1 MTRAIS
7 DEMLMAFA
15 DGELAPAEQ
24 EEIEKALAEDDELA
38 ERLAV
43 FMDTRDELAVTMK
56 PLIDEP
62 MPAALEASL
71 TAAIA
76 TARQAQVT
84 PQTTS
89 NTAEP
94 QRTETVVPLRPRASA
109 AAARPTGSV
118 ISSPWGMALAASFVG
133 IVVGLG
139 GFLLGQS
146 TGVAPDGANLALNE
160 ALETLPS
167 GTDRDLP
174 TTGESLHMIASFRD
188 AEGHL
193 CREYERKGA
202 DAMTTAVACHGPAG
216 WQTRFALTNPVAE
229 GYVPASTTDTLDAFL
244 SGIGAG
250 APLSPEEET
259 ADIEAL
265 RTR

>member
-24 EEIEKALAEDDELA
+24 GEIEAALAEDEVLA

-43 FMDTRDELAVTMK
+43 FMDTRESLAATMK

-62 MPAALEASL
+62 VPAALEASVVS
-71 TAAIA
+71 AIA
-76 TARQAQVT
+76 AARKTQTASPGT
-84 PQTTS
+84 
-89 NTAEP
+89 E
-94 QRTETVVPLRPRASA
+94 ETVVAFRRRPPSA
-109 AAARPTGSV
+109 PRSTGSA

-146 TGVAPDGANLALNE
+146 TAVAPNDMNLAVNE

-167 GTDRDLP
+167 GGDRALSKA
-174 TTGESLHMIASFRD
+174 ESLHMIASFRD

-193 CREYERKGA
+193 CREYERKAA
-202 DAMTTAVACHGPAG
+202 DAVTTEVACHGPAG

-250 APLSPEEET
+250 APLSPQEET

-265 RTR
+265 RSR

>member
-24 EEIEKALAEDDELA
+24 GEIEAALADDEALA

-43 FMDTRDELAVTMK
+43 FMDTRHELSATMK

-62 MPAALEASL
+62 VPAALQASL

-76 TARQAQVT
+76 TARQTQGVT
-84 PQTTS
+84 LQ
-89 NTAEP
+89 AA
-94 QRTETVVPLRPRASA
+94 ETVVPLRPRASSTP
-109 AAARPTGSV
+109 AARSTGSA

-133 IVVGLG
+133 VVVGLG

-146 TGVAPDGANLALNE
+146 TGVAPEGPSVAVNE

-167 GTDRDLP
+167 GGERALSEV
-174 TTGESLHMIASFRD
+174 ESLHMIASFRD

-193 CREYERKGA
+193 CREYERKAA
-202 DAMTTAVACHGPAG
+202 DAVTTAVACHGPAG
-216 WQTRFALTNPVAE
+216 WQTRIALTNPVAE

-250 APLSPEEET
+250 APLSPQEET

-265 RTR
+265 RSR

>member
-15 DGELAPAEQ
+15 DGELAPEEQ
-24 EEIEKALAEDDELA
+24 EEIEKALAEDEALA

-43 FMDTRDELAVTMK
+43 FMDTRDELATTMK
-56 PLIDEP
+56 PLIDEAV
-62 MPAALEASL
+62 PAALQASL
-71 TAAIA
+71 VAAVA
-76 TARQAQVT
+76 TARQTQGAAPQAAT
-84 PQTTS
+84 PLT
-89 NTAEP
+89 
-94 QRTETVVPLRPRASA
+94 TETVVPLRPRASSTS
-109 AAARPTGSV
+109 AARSSGSA

-133 IVVGLG
+133 VVVGLG

-167 GTDRDLP
+167 GGDRALSEA
-174 TTGESLHMIASFRD
+174 ESLHMIASFRD

-193 CREYERKGA
+193 CREYERKAA
-202 DAMTTAVACHGPAG
+202 DAVTTAVACHGSAG

-250 APLSPEEET
+250 APLSAEEET

-265 RTR
+265 RSR

>member
-24 EEIEKALAEDDELA
+24 GEIEAALAEDELLA
-38 ERLAV
+38 ERLAI
-43 FMDTRDELAVTMK
+43 FMDTRHELAATMK

-62 MPAALEASL
+62 VPGALQASV
-71 TAAIA
+71 ASAIA
-76 TARQAQVT
+76 AAREKQTASPDAD
-84 PQTTS
+84 
-89 NTAEP
+89 
-94 QRTETVVPLRPRASA
+94 ETVVAFRPRVPSPLVT
-109 AAARPTGSV
+109 RSTGSSL
-118 ISSPWGMALAASFVG
+118 SSPWAMALAASFVG

-167 GTDRDLP
+167 GGERALSEV
-174 TTGESLHMIASFRD
+174 ESLHMIASFRD

-193 CREYERKGA
+193 CREYEREAA
-202 DAMTTAVACHGPAG
+202 DAVTTAVACHGPAG
-216 WQTRFALTNPVAE
+216 WQTRIALTNPVAE

-250 APLSPEEET
+250 APLSSEEEIG
-259 ADIEAL
+259 DIEAL
-265 RTR
+265 RSR

>member
-24 EEIEKALAEDDELA
+24 EEIEAALTEDEALA

-43 FMDTRDELAVTMK
+43 FMDTRHQLSATMK

-62 MPAALEASL
+62 VPAALQASL
-71 TAAIA
+71 AAAIA
-76 TARQAQVT
+76 TARQTQGAK
-84 PQTTS
+84 PHM
-89 NTAEP
+89 
-94 QRTETVVPLRPRASA
+94 TETVVPLRPRASSTP
-109 AAARPTGSV
+109 AARSTGSV
-118 ISSPWGMALAASFVG
+118 ITSPWGMALAASFVG
-133 IVVGLG
+133 VVVGLG

-167 GTDRDLP
+167 GGDRALSDA
-174 TTGESLHMIASFRD
+174 ESLHMIASFRD

-193 CREYERKGA
+193 CREYERKA
-202 DAMTTAVACHGPAG
+202 PDAVTTAVACHGPAG

-250 APLSPEEET
+250 APLSPQEEIV
-259 ADIEAL
+259 DIEAL
-265 RTR
+265 RSR

>member
-15 DGELAPAEQ
+15 DGELAPAE
-24 EEIEKALAEDDELA
+24 ENEIGAALAEDEALA

-43 FMDTRDELAVTMK
+43 FLDTRHELSVTMK

-62 MPAALEASL
+62 VPAALQASL
-71 TAAIA
+71 AAAIA
-76 TARQAQVT
+76 TARQTQGVTSQAAQ
-84 PQTTS
+84 PQT
-89 NTAEP
+89 
-94 QRTETVVPLRPRASA
+94 TETVVPLRPRASST
-109 AAARPTGSV
+109 AAARSTGSV
-118 ISSPWGMALAASFVG
+118 ITSPWAMALAASFVG

-146 TGVAPDGANLALNE
+146 SAIAPEAPSVAVNE

-167 GTDRDLP
+167 GGDRALSDA
-174 TTGESLHMIASFRD
+174 ESLHMIASFRD

-193 CREYERKGA
+193 CREYERKAA
-202 DAMTTAVACHGPAG
+202 DAVTTAVACHGPAG
-216 WQTRFALTNPVAE
+216 WQTRIALTNPVAE

-250 APLSPEEET
+250 APLSPEEEI

-265 RTR
+265 RSR

>member
-1 MTRAIS
+1 MTRVIS

-15 DGELAPAEQ
+15 DGELAPQEQ
-24 EEIEKALAEDDELA
+24 GEIEVALAEDEALA

-43 FMDTRDELAVTMK
+43 FMDTRHTLAATMK

-62 MPAALEASL
+62 VPAAL

-76 TARQAQVT
+76 TARQTQAAT
-84 PQTTS
+84 PQ
-89 NTAEP
+89 AA
-94 QRTETVVPLRPRASA
+94 ETVVPLRPRPSSSP
-109 AAARPTGSV
+109 AARSPGSA
-118 ISSPWGMALAASFVG
+118 IASPWGMALAASFVG
-133 IVVGLG
+133 VVVGLG

-160 ALETLPS
+160 ALESLPS
-167 GTDRDLP
+167 GGDRALSEA
-174 TTGESLHMIASFRD
+174 ESLHMIASFRD

-193 CREYERKGA
+193 CREYERKAA
-202 DAMTTAVACHGPAG
+202 DAVTTAVACHGPAG

-265 RTR
+265 RSR

>member
-24 EEIEKALAEDDELA
+24 GEIEAALAEDEALA

-43 FMDTRDELAVTMK
+43 FMDTRHALAATMK

-62 MPAALEASL
+62 VPAALQASL
-71 TAAIA
+71 AAAIA
-76 TARQAQVT
+76 TARQTQGVTSQAAQ
-84 PQTTS
+84 PQM
-89 NTAEP
+89 
-94 QRTETVVPLRPRASA
+94 TETVVPLRPRASSTS
-109 AAARPTGSV
+109 AARSTGSV
-118 ISSPWGMALAASFVG
+118 ITSPWGMALAASFVG
-133 IVVGLG
+133 VVVGLG

-146 TGVAPDGANLALNE
+146 TAVAPDGANLALNQ

-167 GTDRDLP
+167 GGDRALSEA
-174 TTGESLHMIASFRD
+174 ESLHMIASFRD

-193 CREYERKGA
+193 CREYERKAA
-202 DAMTTAVACHGPAG
+202 DAVTTAVACHGPAG
-216 WQTRFALTNPVAE
+216 WQTRIALTNPVAE

-250 APLSPEEET
+250 APLSPQEEI

-265 RTR
+265 RSR

>member
-1 MTRAIS
+1 MTRAIP

-15 DGELAPAEQ
+15 DGELAPAE
-24 EEIEKALAEDDELA
+24 ENEIGAALAEDEALA

-43 FMDTRDELAVTMK
+43 FMDTRESLAETMK

-62 MPAALEASL
+62 VPEALQASL
-71 TAAIA
+71 ASAIA
-76 TARQAQVT
+76 AAREKQTAPPEAD
-84 PQTTS
+84 
-89 NTAEP
+89 
-94 QRTETVVPLRPRASA
+94 ETVVAFRQRAPSPLVTRS
-109 AAARPTGSV
+109 TGSSM
-118 ISSPWGMALAASFVG
+118 SSPWAMALAASFVG

-146 TGVAPDGANLALNE
+146 SAIAPEAPSVAVNE

-167 GTDRDLP
+167 GGDRALSDA
-174 TTGESLHMIASFRD
+174 ESLHMIASFRD

-193 CREYERKGA
+193 CREYERKAA
-202 DAMTTAVACHGPAG
+202 DAVTTAVACHGPAG
-216 WQTRFALTNPVAE
+216 WQTRIALTNPVAE

-250 APLSPEEET
+250 APLSPQEET

-265 RTR
+265 RSR

>member
-24 EEIEKALAEDDELA
+24 EEIEAALAEDEALA

-43 FMDTRDELAVTMK
+43 FMDTRHELSATMK

-62 MPAALEASL
+62 VPAALQASFA
-71 TAAIA
+71 AAIA
-76 TARQAQVT
+76 TAQQTQGAK
-84 PQTTS
+84 PQT
-89 NTAEP
+89 
-94 QRTETVVPLRPRASA
+94 TETVVPLRPRASSTS
-109 AAARPTGSV
+109 AARSTGSA

-133 IVVGLG
+133 IVVGLS

-146 TGVAPDGANLALNE
+146 TGVAPDGTNLALNE

-167 GTDRDLP
+167 GGDRALSEA
-174 TTGESLHMIASFRD
+174 ESLHMIASFRD

-193 CREYERKGA
+193 CREYERKAA
-202 DAMTTAVACHGPAG
+202 DALTTAVACHGAAG
-216 WQTRFALTNPVAE
+216 WQTRFALSNPVAE
-229 GYVPASTTDTLDAFL
+229 GYVPASTEDTLDAFL
-244 SGIGAG
+244 SAIGAG
-250 APLSPEEET
+250 APLSPEQET
-259 ADIEAL
+259 ADIKAL
-265 RTR
+265 RSR